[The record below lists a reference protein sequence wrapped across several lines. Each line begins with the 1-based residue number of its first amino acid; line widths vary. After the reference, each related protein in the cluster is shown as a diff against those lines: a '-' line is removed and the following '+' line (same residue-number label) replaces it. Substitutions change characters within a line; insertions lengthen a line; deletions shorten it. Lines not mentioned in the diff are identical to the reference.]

1 MTHKKSAGLL
11 VYRLREGRIE
21 VFLVHMGGP
30 YWKDKDTGA
39 WTIPKGEFG
48 PEEEPLDAAMREF
61 SEETG
66 LSVGGDFE
74 PLSPVT
80 QKGGKEVIAFAVE
93 ADPDPSKVRSNT
105 FTTEWPPNSGKMQ
118 EFPEVDRAAWFSI
131 AEARRK
137 VISGQAGLLDELE
150 AKLGKRKSG

>member
-30 YWKDKDTGA
+30 YWKDKDQGA

-66 LSVGGDFE
+66 LSAGGDFV

-105 FTTEWPPNSGKMQ
+105 FTMEWPPNSGKMQ

-150 AKLGKRKSG
+150 AKLAEQTSG